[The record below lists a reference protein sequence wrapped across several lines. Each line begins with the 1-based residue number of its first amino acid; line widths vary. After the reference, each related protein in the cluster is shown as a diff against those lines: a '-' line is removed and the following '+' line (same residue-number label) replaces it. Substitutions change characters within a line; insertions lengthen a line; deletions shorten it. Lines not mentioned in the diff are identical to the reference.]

1 MAANVWL
8 TASAVAEALFALDW
22 DASDQENVSS
32 FVEDYFCS
40 EQQDGSDGM

>member
-1 MAANVWL
+1 MRL
-8 TASAVAEALFALDW
+8 TASAVAEALDW

-40 EQQDGSDGM
+40 EKQDGSDGM

>member
-1 MAANVWL
+1 MRL
-8 TASAVAEALFALDW
+8 IASAVAEVLFALDW
-22 DASDQENVSS
+22 DASDQEDVSG